1 MATKGPLTDRH
12 RRAIEMMRHST
23 DTLSDLV
30 NDWLDLAKID
40 AGRTD
45 VHADTFTV
53 DGVWGALRGVFR
65 PIETD
70 ESVSLVFEPPPPLP
84 VLHTDESKVAQILRN
99 FISNAL
105 KFTERGEVRVSAREG
120 DANMIVFSV
129 ADTGIGIAAEDT
141 GRVFEEFAQIE
152 NALQRRVKGT
162 GLGLPLS
169 RRLARLLGG
178 DITMK
183 SELGR
188 GSVFSLV
195 LPVVYD
201 RPGDAAAAPSPNEP
215 TVTAAAEVSH
225 V

>member
-1 MATKGPLTDRH
+1 
-12 RRAIEMMRHST
+12 
-23 DTLSDLV
+23 V
-30 NDWLDLAKID
+30 NDWLDLAKIE

-53 DGVWGALRGVFR
+53 DGLWGALRGVFR

-70 ESVSLVFEPPPPLP
+70 ESVSLTFDPPPPLP
-84 VLHTDESKVAQILRN
+84 LLHTDESKVAQILRN

-105 KFTERGEVRVSAREG
+105 KFTERGDVRVSARAGEN
-120 DANMIVFSV
+120 DTIVFSV
-129 ADTGIGIAAEDT
+129 ADSGIGIAPENAE
-141 GRVFEEFAQIE
+141 RVFEEFAQIE
-152 NALQRRVKGT
+152 NAMQRRVKGT

-178 DITMK
+178 DITME
-183 SELGR
+183 SEVGR

-195 LPVVYD
+195 LPIVYGEAGS
-201 RPGDAAAAPSPNEP
+201 RTAPAMPNEADGSA
-215 TVTAAAEVSH
+215 TAEVSH

>member
-1 MATKGPLTDRH
+1 M
-12 RRAIEMMRHST
+12 
-23 DTLSDLV
+23 
-30 NDWLDLAKID
+30 
-40 AGRTD
+40 
-45 VHADTFTV
+45 
-53 DGVWGALRGVFR
+53 
-65 PIETD
+65 
-70 ESVSLVFEPPPPLP
+70 
-84 VLHTDESKVAQILRN
+84 
-99 FISNAL
+99 
-105 KFTERGEVRVSAREG
+105 SAREG

-201 RPGDAAAAPSPNEP
+201 RPGDATAAPSPNEP
-215 TVTAAAEVSH
+215 RVTATAEVSH

>member
-1 MATKGPLTDRH
+1 
-12 RRAIEMMRHST
+12 
-23 DTLSDLV
+23 
-30 NDWLDLAKID
+30 
-40 AGRTD
+40 
-45 VHADTFTV
+45 
-53 DGVWGALRGVFR
+53 
-65 PIETD
+65 
-70 ESVSLVFEPPPPLP
+70 
-84 VLHTDESKVAQILRN
+84 
-99 FISNAL
+99 
-105 KFTERGEVRVSAREG
+105 
-120 DANMIVFSV
+120 MIVFSV

-141 GRVFEEFAQIE
+141 GRVFEEFAQIPS
-152 NALQRRVKGT
+152 AMQRRVKGT